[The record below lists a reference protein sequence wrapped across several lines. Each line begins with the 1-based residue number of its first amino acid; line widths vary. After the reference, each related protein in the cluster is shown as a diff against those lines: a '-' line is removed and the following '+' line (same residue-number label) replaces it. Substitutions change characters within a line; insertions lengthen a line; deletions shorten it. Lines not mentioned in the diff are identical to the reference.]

1 MQIPANLRYT
11 KDHEWVLP
19 GADGTVTVGITDYA
33 QNSLGDVTFVD
44 LPKTGQT
51 FTKGAVFGVVESVKA
66 ASDLYMPVSG
76 EVIEVNT
83 ALADAP
89 ELVNSSPYGDAW
101 MVRVRPSNPAELQAL
116 LDADAYTRHTS

>member
-1 MQIPANLRYT
+1 
-11 KDHEWVLP
+11 
-19 GADGTVTVGITDYA
+19 
-33 QNSLGDVTFVD
+33 
-44 LPKTGQT
+44 
-51 FTKGAVFGVVESVKA
+51 
-66 ASDLYMPVSG
+66 MPVSG